1 MIIRRYNDGAA
12 SEAHAGTIRAHEV
25 FPKINAVGTPFD
37 SAWGYL
43 KNFGALE
50 IHDHPTQEIY
60 IVFKGEGIVSV
71 GDEKEKVSCGDIIEI
86 PANAPHNIENTTE
99 GELLWLAFWWRT

>member
-1 MIIRRYNDGAA
+1 MIIRRYNDANA
-12 SEAHAGTIRAHEV
+12 SDAHAGTIRAHEV
-25 FPKINAVGTPFD
+25 FPKPNQVNTPFD

-43 KNFGALE
+43 KEKGALE
-50 IHDHPTQEIY
+50 IHAHPTNEIY

-86 PANAPHNIENTTE
+86 PPNAQHNIENITD
-99 GELLWLAFWWRT
+99 GELLWLAFWW